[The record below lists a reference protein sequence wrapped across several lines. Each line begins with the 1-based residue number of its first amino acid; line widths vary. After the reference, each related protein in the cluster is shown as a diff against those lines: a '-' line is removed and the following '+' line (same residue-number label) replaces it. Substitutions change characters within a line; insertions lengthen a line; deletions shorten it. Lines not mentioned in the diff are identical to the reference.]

1 MSQLALGRVL
11 QPELPEGGRRGS
23 LQAAG
28 KPRPEAARGG
38 RAGGQAGAGPPRDL
52 PAAQGAWPRQQAL
65 VLAWQVVWRLSSPA
79 GLTGMASQH
88 CTQGQ
93 PS

>member
-11 QPELPEGGRRGS
+11 QPELPEGGRPGS

-28 KPRPEAARGG
+28 KPRPEAAPGG
-38 RAGGQAGAGPPRDL
+38 RAGGQAGAGPPWDL